1 MKKALAGPAKRTAKK
16 KPERRAM
23 IAAVRRRVMV
33 ARVRAATLSKR
44 LDRRA
49 NRAMV
54 RLAPHALRAVRRG
67 RRTATIWA
75 RRAGRRLRPLAVPL
89 FRSLA
94 RLERLLLRGAA
105 AVRRA
110 AARTWGVVT
119 LHRAIC
125 AAILAAAACLAAAQ
139 FLDYRAVEIG
149 GPGYAG
155 LPGASPP
162 TRGEETAGQA
172 HAYLLLPVA
181 LLAAAL
187 ALAALADP
195 KRHRLGRPIFALGLL
210 SLAVALLVDLPA
222 GLDASAEQARFAGA
236 TAVLENGFYAEVAA
250 AVGLMLGGILLVLA
264 PKAAARYHA
273 GPCRTRISSFARAVR
288 GLRRRRPR
296 RASSRARGARR
307 GSRRRKGGA
316 SAPASPR

>member
-1 MKKALAGPAKRTAKK
+1 
-16 KPERRAM
+16 M
-23 IAAVRRRVMV
+23 IAAARRRVMV

-44 LDRRA
+44 LDRWA
-49 NRAMV
+49 NRTMV
-54 RLAPHALRAVRRG
+54 RLAPHALRALRRA
-67 RRTATIWA
+67 RRTATGWA
-75 RRAGRRLRPLAVPL
+75 RRGGRRLRPFAVLL
-89 FRSLA
+89 FRRLA

-105 AVRRA
+105 RVRRI
-110 AARTWGVVT
+110 AARARAVVT

-125 AAILAAAACLAAAQ
+125 ATILAAAACLAVAQ

-155 LPGASPP
+155 LPGASAP
-162 TRGEETAGQA
+162 TRGEETAGEA
-172 HAYLLLPVA
+172 HAYLLLPAA

-187 ALAALADP
+187 ALAALANP

-210 SLAVALLVDLPA
+210 SLAVALLIDLPA

-236 TAVLENGFYAEVAA
+236 GAVLQSGFYAEVAA
-250 AVGLMLGGILLVLA
+250 AAGLMLGGILLVLA

-273 GPCRTRISSFARAVR
+273 GPCRTRTNLFARAVR
-288 GLRRRRPR
+288 GLRRRRRR
-296 RASSRARGARR
+296 RASSRAKGARR
-307 GSRRRKGGA
+307 GSRRRKGAA

>member
-23 IAAVRRRVMV
+23 IAAARRRVMV

-44 LDRRA
+44 LDRWA

-54 RLAPHALRAVRRG
+54 RVAPPALGALRRARRI
-67 RRTATIWA
+67 ATSWV
-75 RRAGRRLRPLAVPL
+75 RRAGRRLRPLAVLL
-89 FRSLA
+89 FRGLG
-94 RLERLLLRGAA
+94 RLERPLRRGAA
-105 AVRRA
+105 RVRRIA
-110 AARTWGVVT
+110 AMAWAVVT

-125 AAILAAAACLAAAQ
+125 VAIVAAAACLAIAQ

-155 LPGASPP
+155 LPGASAP
-162 TRGEETAGQA
+162 TRGEETAGGA

-181 LLAAAL
+181 LLAAGL
-187 ALAALADP
+187 ALAALANP

-210 SLAVALLVDLPA
+210 SLAVALLIDLPA

-236 TAVLENGFYAEVAA
+236 TAVLQSGFYAEVAA
-250 AVGLMLGGILLVLA
+250 DVGLMVGGLILAGRHRYRLRK
-264 PKAAARYHA
+264 PRMARTQ
-273 GPCRTRISSFARAVR
+273 G
-288 GLRRRRPR
+288 GRRRERTV
-296 RASSRARGARR
+296 
-307 GSRRRKGGA
+307 
-316 SAPASPR
+316 